1 MCMSSFF
8 KLSFIMSALRRIVS
22 VSLFLFMMAALYG
35 FLMRWY
41 NAFGL
46 PGFDYFRF
54 LQAHSHVAFLGW
66 GFVAASALHV
76 LIFGDG
82 CQRRRGIFVS
92 LWIMLASMAS
102 ILITFPLY
110 GYKGLTV
117 VFLSLFV
124 LASYV
129 YSFCFFQCIK
139 GKSGLAY
146 RFIRFSILLYLV
158 STIAIW
164 ALAPIIILVGKN
176 TALYFNDIYFFLHF
190 LYNGFFVFAIAG
202 IFFHVFGVREDYV
215 WKFFYLNAIA
225 VFPAYALS
233 LLWKEVP
240 IWVNGVGLAAA
251 VLQVIAVYWLVKG
264 FSEAVAGLPS
274 SHRII
279 VGAGILSYALKV
291 IIQFFSAFPFVVSAA
306 VSLKPYLVIGYLH
319 LITLGFMSTLLIYFL
334 VDSGLVRRNALFDAG
349 FWSFFYSAALK
360 VTVLIT
366 VGLLMWW
373 TGVRF
378 RYINQLLFWITV
390 FLYSGVL
397 LMWVGALLPVEG
409 KEEVRDSV

>member
-1 MCMSSFF
+1 
-8 KLSFIMSALRRIVS
+8 MSALKRIVS
-22 VSLFLFMMAALYG
+22 FSLFLFMMAALYG

-76 LIFGDG
+76 LMFGDG
-82 CQRRRGIFVS
+82 CSGRRGVFVS
-92 LWIMLASMAS
+92 LWIMLLSMAL

-110 GYKGLTV
+110 GYRGLTV

-129 YSFCFFQCIK
+129 YSFCFLQCIRER
-139 GKSGLAY
+139 GGLHY
-146 RFIRFSILLYLV
+146 RFIRFSILLYLI
-158 STIAIW
+158 STAAIW
-164 ALAPIIILVGKN
+164 ALAPIIILIGKN
-176 TALYFNDIYFFLHF
+176 TTLYFNDIYFFLHF
-190 LYNGFFVFAIAG
+190 LYNGFFVFAISG

-240 IWVNGVGLAAA
+240 LWVNGVGLGAAILQVAAA
-251 VLQVIAVYWLVKG
+251 YWLVKG
-264 FSEAVAGLPS
+264 FSEAVSGLPS
-274 SHRII
+274 SHRLIL
-279 VGAGILSYALKV
+279 GAGVLSYVLKV
-291 IIQFFSAFPFVVSAA
+291 VIQLFSAFPFVVSAA

-334 VDSGLVRRNALFDAG
+334 VNSGLVRRNFLFDAG
-349 FWSFFYSAALK
+349 FWSFFYSGALK
-360 VTVLIT
+360 VTILIT
-366 VGLLMWW
+366 FGLAVWW
-373 TGVRF
+373 TGARF
-378 RYINQLLFWITV
+378 RYINQLLFWVTL

-397 LMWVGALLPVEG
+397 LMWMGTLVPAGEG
-409 KEEVRDSV
+409 GRLRGEVPSSPSESKR

>member
-1 MCMSSFF
+1 MNIFF
-8 KLSFIMSALRRIVS
+8 KLFAIMSNLKKIVS
-22 VSLFLFMMAALYG
+22 ASLFLFMMAALYG

-76 LIFGDG
+76 LTFGDG
-82 CQRRRGIFVS
+82 CRGRRGIFVS
-92 LWIMLASMAS
+92 LWIMLFSMAS

-110 GYKGLTV
+110 GYRGLTV

-139 GKSGLAY
+139 GRKGLTY
-146 RFIRFSILLYLV
+146 RFIRFSILLYLI
-158 STIAIW
+158 STFAIW
-164 ALAPIIILVGKN
+164 ALAPIIILIGKN

-190 LYNGFFVFAIAG
+190 LYNGFFVFAISG
-202 IFFHVFGVREDYV
+202 LFFHVFGVREDYV
-215 WKFFYLNAIA
+215 WKFFYLNAVA

-233 LLWKEVP
+233 LLWKAVP
-240 IWVNGVGLAAA
+240 VWVNGLGLAAA
-251 VLQVIAVYWLVKG
+251 ILQLIAVYWLVKG
-264 FSEAVAGLPS
+264 FSEAVSGLS
-274 SHRII
+274 LSCKLV
-279 VGAGILSYALKV
+279 VGAGVLSYALKV
-291 IIQFFSAFPFVVSAA
+291 VIQLFSAFPPVVSAA

-334 VDSGLVRRNALFDAG
+334 VDSGLVRRNAIFDAG
-349 FWSFFYSAALK
+349 FWSFFYSGALK
-360 VTVLIT
+360 VTLLIT
-366 VGLLMWW
+366 AGLAMWW
-373 TGVRF
+373 MDIRL
-378 RYINQLLFWITV
+378 RYINQILFWITV

-397 LMWVGALLPVEG
+397 LMWVGSLLPADRG
-409 KEEVRDSV
+409 KDIRDSV